1 MQFLLKPWQ
10 IFMNTSVD
18 LSLLKSEI
26 SKIVMHEFGMITLN
40 RNMEKSKSML
50 HGQRQLNCI
59 HEN

>member
-1 MQFLLKPWQ
+1 MQFLLKRWQ

-40 RNMEKSKSML
+40 RNKEKK
-50 HGQRQLNCI
+50 QNYVT
-59 HEN
+59 